1 MTDVLILGGGPAGAV
16 LARRLTGLGHGVTL
30 VTCAR
35 RPAVEGLSL
44 RAVEGLRR
52 AGCLE
57 AVAAAGMPAARRVDW
72 NGLHTALNGEHLV
85 DRSCLDAALL
95 RDACA
100 GAVGLSHGTVAA
112 VRRGKDG
119 WLAVDAAGTML
130 GSGRFLVEARGR
142 RAPNAPAREA
152 GPRTLAVG
160 RLYLGPT
167 GDMGG
172 EAGGEVGSA
181 AFSFAD
187 GWAWLAALPD
197 GRRIV
202 QLVIDGAESPARA
215 DLTAWHAAT
224 VASLPQ
230 TAGWI
235 AGCAPLGE
243 AEVRDAT
250 AIRRS
255 PGVEA
260 DRLRIGDAAFAVDP
274 LSGHG
279 VYAAVA
285 WAFAAAAAVNTLA
298 GDPAALPAVERFV
311 EDRCAGLFA
320 HAADAGKQFYR
331 AEERWSDRPFWQRR
345 AAWPPAPL
353 PTADRGIRRRA
364 VVVNDRIEERPV
376 LVTPALPRG
385 VLAID
390 GVELGPLLDS
400 VASDRRLDG
409 DLARR
414 CGRQLGQ
421 PPGRVAVAL
430 AWLANNGFL
439 PGGAKPPSALT
450 TTVKNANS

>member
-1 MTDVLILGGGPAGAV
+1 
-16 LARRLTGLGHGVTL
+16 
-30 VTCAR
+30 
-35 RPAVEGLSL
+35 
-44 RAVEGLRR
+44 
-52 AGCLE
+52 
-57 AVAAAGMPAARRVDW
+57 
-72 NGLHTALNGEHLV
+72 
-85 DRSCLDAALL
+85 
-95 RDACA
+95 
-100 GAVGLSHGTVAA
+100 
-112 VRRGKDG
+112 
-119 WLAVDAAGTML
+119 
-130 GSGRFLVEARGR
+130 
-142 RAPNAPAREA
+142 
-152 GPRTLAVG
+152 
-160 RLYLGPT
+160 
-167 GDMGG
+167 MGG
-172 EAGGEVGSA
+172 EMGSA

-230 TAGWI
+230 AAGWI
-235 AGCAPLGE
+235 AGCAPMGE

-298 GDPAALPAVERFV
+298 ADPTALPAVERFV

-331 AEERWSDRPFWQRR
+331 TEERWSGRPFWRRR

-409 DLARR
+409 DLAQR

-439 PGGAKPPSALT
+439 PGGAKPPSAMT
-450 TTVKNANS
+450 TTTKNVNS

>member
-1 MTDVLILGGGPAGAV
+1 MTDALILGGGPAGAV

-57 AVAAAGMPAARRVDW
+57 AVATAGMPAARRVDW
-72 NGLHTALNGEHLV
+72 NGQRTALNGEHLV
-85 DRSCLDAALL
+85 DRSRFDAALL
-95 RDACA
+95 QDA
-100 GAVGLSHGTVAA
+100 GAGGVALSHGTVAA
-112 VRRGKDG
+112 VRRGTDG
-119 WLAVDAAGTML
+119 WRAVDAAGATL
-130 GSGRFLVEARGR
+130 GFGRFLVEARGR
-142 RAPNAPAREA
+142 RAPNVPTRES

-167 GDMGG
+167 G
-172 EAGGEVGSA
+172 ESCGEVGSA

-197 GRRIV
+197 GRRVV
-202 QLVIDGAESPARA
+202 QLVIDAAEIPARA
-215 DLTAWHAAT
+215 DLTAWHAAS

-230 TAGWI
+230 AAGWV
-235 AGCAPLGE
+235 AGCVPLGE
-243 AEVRDAT
+243 AEARDAT

-279 VYAAVA
+279 VYAAVS

-298 GDPAALPAVERFV
+298 ADPAALPAVERFV
-311 EDRCAGLFA
+311 EDRTAVLFA
-320 HAADAGKQFYR
+320 HAANAGNQFYR
-331 AEERWSDRPFWQRR
+331 TEDRWSGRPFWHRR
-345 AAWPPAPL
+345 AAWPPTPPPAPL
-353 PTADRGIRRRA
+353 STANHGIRRRT

-400 VASDRRLDG
+400 VASDRSLDG

-414 CGRQLGQ
+414 CGRRLGQ

-450 TTVKNANS
+450 TTMKNTNS

>member
-1 MTDVLILGGGPAGAV
+1 MTDVLILGGGPAGTV
-16 LARRLTGLGHGVTL
+16 LARRLMALGHGATL

-52 AGCLE
+52 AGCSE

-72 NGLHTALNGEHLV
+72 NGLRTALNGEYLV
-85 DRSCLDAALL
+85 DRSRFDAALL
-95 RDACA
+95 RDAIA
-100 GAVGLSHGTVAA
+100 GGVAMHHGTVAA

-119 WLAVDAAGTML
+119 WQAVDAAGATL

-142 RAPNAPAREA
+142 RAPNAAARES

-167 GDMGG
+167 GG
-172 EAGGEVGSA
+172 AGSA

-197 GRRIV
+197 KRRVV
-202 QLVIDGAESPARA
+202 QLVIDGAEIPARA
-215 DLTAWHAAT
+215 DLTAWHAET

-230 TAGWI
+230 AAGWV
-235 AGCAPLGE
+235 AGCTPMGE

-298 GDPAALPAVERFV
+298 SDPAALPAVERFV
-311 EDRCAGLFA
+311 EDRCAELFA
-320 HAADAGKQFYR
+320 HAADAGNQFYR
-331 AEERWSDRPFWQRR
+331 AEERWPDRAFWHRR
-345 AAWPPAPL
+345 AAWPSTPPPAPP

-390 GVELGPLLDS
+390 GVELGPLLES
-400 VASDRRLDG
+400 VESDRRLDG
-409 DLARR
+409 DLAQR
-414 CGRQLGQ
+414 CGRLLGQ

-439 PGGAKPPSALT
+439 PGGTTPPSALT
-450 TTVKNANS
+450 TTMKNANS